1 MRRSNAP
8 SFKKLPVSSSLG
20 GGGGNE
26 EGGGGGGSSTSRP
39 STSSGMITGETI
51 VARRNAAAVVSGRC
65 IVSREPLTN
74 WLMVQQGRPVTTK
87 FISPCGSRTSDSDQL
102 FKKKSIGM
110 RKPQAHMFIKSTGV
124 GGMGKF
130 QPVLQ
135 DVTNLGGDEALALGR
150 AEEEGMLPE
159 EGGMEGGAVP
169 VEEQRWEPLILWEGE
184 VEKEGGDVV
193 MHQIRVADRLCKVLR
208 PHQREGVQFVFECL
222 TGQREGFDGQGCILA
237 DDMGLGKTL
246 QSIVVLH
253 TLLKQGFKPGE
264 RVARKALVVT
274 PTSLIKN
281 WANEITKWVGEDPD
295 LQVVACTESGKGIKI
310 EINRFLSNPRN
321 RGKFPLSLPP
331 SLPPSLVLIISYKT
345 SRGHSKSFPAG
356 CNGCCDIL
364 ICDEAHRLK
373 NAETATNQTLAKL
386 ICRRRLLLSGTP
398 LQNDLNEFYAMVDF
412 TNPGRW
418 RREGGREG
426 RLLIRH

>member
-8 SFKKLPVSSSLG
+8 SFKKMPVTSSL
-20 GGGGNE
+20 GGNE
-26 EGGGGGGSSTSRP
+26 EGGGGTTTLRP
-39 STSSGMITGETI
+39 STSSWMTTGETI
-51 VARRNAAAVVSGRC
+51 MARRNAAAVVSGRC

-87 FISPCGSRTSDSDQL
+87 FISPCGTRTSDSDQL

-124 GGMGKF
+124 GGMVKF

-135 DVTNLGGDEALALGR
+135 DLTNLDGEEALALGQ
-150 AEEEGMLPE
+150 AEEDGMPAGEGGRE
-159 EGGMEGGAVP
+159 EGV
-169 VEEQRWEPLILWEGE
+169 VLEERTWESLVLWEGE
-184 VEKEGGDVV
+184 VENEEGEVV
-193 MHQIRVADRLCKVLR
+193 VHQIKVADRLCKVLR

-222 TGQREGFDGQGCILA
+222 TGQRDGFNGQGCILA

-281 WANEITKWVGEDPD
+281 WANEITKWVGDDPD

-310 EINRFLSNPRN
+310 EISRFLSNPRN
-321 RGKFPLSLPP
+321 RG
-331 SLPPSLVLIISYKT
+331 
-345 SRGHSKSFPAG
+345 
-356 CNGCCDIL
+356 
-364 ICDEAHRLK
+364 
-373 NAETATNQTLAKL
+373 
-386 ICRRRLLLSGTP
+386 
-398 LQNDLNEFYAMVDF
+398 
-412 TNPGRW
+412 RW
-418 RREGGREG
+418 IGREGGRNGRMEG
-426 RLLIRH
+426 WSVLASKMIVG